1 MQALRL
7 SFLDYA
13 LSMALRL
20 LILGTFLGP
29 TNGIFMIDFYP
40 DKFAFFVK
48 SDFFFHKK
56 SSSYQ
61 SII

>member
-7 SFLDYA
+7 LFLDYA

-48 SDFFFHKK
+48 SDFFFSQK
-56 SSSYQ
+56 
-61 SII
+61 I